1 MHGHT
6 VSIRAGLKLIAQTQF
21 EIALMPEVRVIQF
34 ADFFRPFFD
43 QHALFKV
50 EQIRRFAAD
59 FFPPAVEMACGDH
72 IVADALVVELKQRFV
87 IHQNIAATSFVFQ
100 FFHFGP

>member
-59 FFPPAVEMACGDH
+59 FFPPAIEVTSGDY

-87 IHQNIAATSFVFQ
+87 INQNIAAT
-100 FFHFGP
+100 